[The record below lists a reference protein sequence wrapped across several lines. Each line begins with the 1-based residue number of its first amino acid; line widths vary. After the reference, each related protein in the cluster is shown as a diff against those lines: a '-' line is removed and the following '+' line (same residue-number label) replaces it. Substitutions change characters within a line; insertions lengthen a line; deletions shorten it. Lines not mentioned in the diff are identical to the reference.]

1 MEKAKFRL
9 DGYFFEKATLDF
21 SNQGGDLNL
30 SFHPSGVYHKH
41 TQTYTLQLAFA
52 AECGGK
58 CVVSVDCVAEFR
70 FVDCKGM
77 DEIPVYFY
85 TNSIAIVFPYIRA
98 FVSTL
103 SLQANVNPI
112 ILPTLNLTKLG
123 EVLKIHTI
131 VEN

>member
-1 MEKAKFRL
+1 MEKAKFKL

-21 SNQGGDLNL
+21 SNKGGNLNL
-30 SFHPSGVYHKH
+30 SFHPRGVYRKE
-41 TQTYTLQLAFA
+41 TQTYTLQLGFI
-52 AECGGK
+52 AEGEQNN
-58 CVVSVDCVAEFR
+58 VVSVDCIAEFS
-70 FVDCKGM
+70 FVDCEGM
-77 DEIPVYFY
+77 NEIPEYFY
-85 TNSIAIVFPYIRA
+85 TNSIAILFPYIRA

-103 SLQANVNPI
+103 SLQANVLPI

>member
-1 MEKAKFRL
+1 MEKAKFML

-21 SNQGGDLNL
+21 SNQGGDLSLN
-30 SFHPSGVYHKH
+30 FHPSGVYHNK

-52 AECGGK
+52 AECEDK
-58 CVVSVDCVAEFR
+58 CIVSVDCVAEFS

-77 DEIPVYFY
+77 GEIPVYFY

-123 EVLKIHTI
+123 EVLKGNTI

>member
-1 MEKAKFRL
+1 MEKAKFKL

-21 SNQGGDLNL
+21 SNQGGDLSLN
-30 SFHPSGVYHKH
+30 FHPSGVYHNK

-52 AECGGK
+52 AECEDK
-58 CVVSVDCVAEFR
+58 CIVSVDCVAEFS

-77 DEIPVYFY
+77 GEIPVYFY

-123 EVLKIHTI
+123 EVLKGNTI